1 MVSNF
6 NKKAIPKVNVNH
18 SDNLARISRTP
29 PSIPPKPSTN
39 VLAKFKYHKST
50 KSFAQATKG
59 TAEDILR
66 IKKAF
71 PKLLPKNIVEI
82 HNITVTLL
90 ENFLWN
96 CSMGY
101 TLYPWISLLEPT
113 LETSYKPQT

>member
-1 MVSNF
+1 MTSNF

-18 SDNLARISRTP
+18 SDNLTRISRTP
-29 PSIPPKPSTN
+29 PSKPSAN

-71 PKLLPKNIVEI
+71 PKLLPKNIVEM
-82 HNITVTLL
+82 HNIAVTPL

-96 CSMGY
+96 CSMRY

-113 LETSYKPQT
+113 LETFYKPQT